1 MVFVGLLCL
10 AFVYPGIVKRR
21 IKVGADF
28 DITGWTAVAWGVALL
43 VVGLGCIWMG
53 IEQRVR
59 DGAAR

>member
-21 IKVGADF
+21 IKV
-28 DITGWTAVAWGVALL
+28 TGWTAVAWGVTLL

-59 DGAAR
+59 DSAAR